1 MRREESQHFS
11 SRPSESPFARLPT
24 SRSPRAPLRAARLTV
39 RPNGGMNVRRLF
51 TQENRLAEKKGN
63 CGFRSL
69 KRLPVARLLLLQLT
83 PENVS
88 IHGTGPLRL
97 KWTEEKDFPPTF
109 LSRDNRAAA
118 EWTTHNATLRRDN
131 LPRPICRRAATAAF
145 VSPDASPFFR
155 CCLPPS
161 YETGAANFTME
172 CFLLKNLPTDE
183 PTHAYVS
190 THRFK
195 PKFW

>member
-1 MRREESQHFS
+1 
-11 SRPSESPFARLPT
+11 
-24 SRSPRAPLRAARLTV
+24 
-39 RPNGGMNVRRLF
+39 MNVRRLF

-69 KRLPVARLLLLQLT
+69 KRLPVARLLLQLN

-97 KWTEEKDFPPTF
+97 KWTAEQDFLPTF

-131 LPRPICRRAATAAF
+131 LPRPICRRRRFCFARRIAVF
-145 VSPDASPFFR
+145 PLLSPSLLRNWGSKF
-155 CCLPPS
+155 
-161 YETGAANFTME
+161 YHGALSSEKSA
-172 CFLLKNLPTDE
+172 D
-183 PTHAYVS
+183 
-190 THRFK
+190 R
-195 PKFW
+195 